1 MNFLFFAASD
11 RKFSGGWF
19 IVCNKGIYFIVNL
32 DGRLFGKAGN
42 LLKTIRRA
50 MQKKILIVDDHDDL
64 STALTAEFSRDGHF
78 IRTCQSRDEAVG
90 FIKAENFDLIV
101 TDLDGEHLVSEIA
114 DEVTCLPDAE
124 TDSRSFIKAFKI
136 CVSSYKNDEFTEDEL
151 KKFIETT
158 LDYKAKFVDQKEMVQ
173 NWREKIE
180 FEVPSFISLMHT
192 ILDYL
197 LRRVEKNGVINS
209 ESSNLFVALDEA
221 FVNAVKHGNK
231 FDTTKLVRISAE
243 VSNKEAR
250 FTVEDEGDGFNI
262 AEIPDPTD
270 TENLFKASGRGVL
283 IIHNVM
289 DEVRYNERG
298 NRLEMIKKSE
308 SQKKAGE
315 E

>member
-1 MNFLFFAASD
+1 
-11 RKFSGGWF
+11 
-19 IVCNKGIYFIVNL
+19 
-32 DGRLFGKAGN
+32 
-42 LLKTIRRA
+42 
-50 MQKKILIVDDHDDL
+50 MQKKILIIDDYDDL
-64 STALTAEFSRDGHF
+64 RTALTGEFSREGHF
-78 IRTCQSRDEAVG
+78 IQICESRDEAVRY
-90 FIKAENFDLIV
+90 IEAENFDLII
-101 TDLDGEHLVSEIA
+101 TDLDGEHLISKTD

-124 TDSRSFIKAFKI
+124 SDSRSSIKAFKI
-136 CVSSYKNDEFTEDEL
+136 CVSSYKNNEFTEDEL
-151 KKFIETT
+151 KSLIETT
-158 LDYKAKFVDQKEMVQ
+158 LNYKAKFIDQKEIVQ

-180 FEVPSFISLMHT
+180 FEIPSFISLMHT

-250 FTVEDEGDGFNI
+250 FTVEDEGDGFNV
-262 AEIPDPTD
+262 AEIPDPTN
-270 TENLFKASGRGVL
+270 TENLFKTSGRGVL

-308 SQKKAGE
+308 NI
-315 E
+315 